1 MKGREIML
9 EILKFVLSG
18 FWIFVGMLMLLY
30 LVFFFGVNGIINL
43 TKVLMGWGKNKP
55 LFSEKELEVIEVD
68 VKQIL
73 DHVTMKKE
81 YVDVRTGIIKKIKNE
96 Y

>member
-1 MKGREIML
+1 
-9 EILKFVLSG
+9 
-18 FWIFVGMLMLLY
+18 
-30 LVFFFGVNGIINL
+30 
-43 TKVLMGWGKNKP
+43 MGWGKNKP

>member
-1 MKGREIML
+1 ML

-18 FWIFVGMLMLLY
+18 FWIFVGTLTLLY
-30 LVFFFGVNGIINL
+30 FVLFFGVNGIINL